1 MLPRKQRILSI
12 QLYQTRQTILRPPI
26 TNSSRNESVWPPRRI
41 EYDRKGLLGMKSF
54 LRGVLLGVGIGLLI
68 APLRGEEM
76 RRLLRDR
83 FTDIRGALFKKEQQ
97 ASQLAESR
105 QRAVGVIG
113 EDDMPPSM
121 KSIRRN

>member
-1 MLPRKQRILSI
+1 
-12 QLYQTRQTILRPPI
+12 
-26 TNSSRNESVWPPRRI
+26 
-41 EYDRKGLLGMKSF
+41 MKSF